1 MRGHLVSFLFLLSE
15 AAATAVA
22 GSTQNDDAL
31 LFDYFDNSYAMVG
44 LKDYQRASK
53 LSPDHRL
60 RLDRTDTIHVRIG
73 EELTPLS
80 SKQVKLAKQ
89 GWLPIFQVS
98 AVEGSVRYE
107 VSFWATPLP
116 DVKDWKKAFD
126 WPTEG
131 ENFLNWI
138 TVKAV
143 NLSGEAVVAKAEI
156 GPVPK
161 DPSVRRRKKRGAEP
175 RRDLGIYSWSWK
187 LEPNGSAEGTAQ
199 YTFFPVDDSEK
210 YKAEDAGQ
218 WLKRTEEFWR
228 NLFADATEIKV
239 PCRKATE
246 AYMAAHV
253 CQYIANDHGEL
264 RCGEGFYDRF
274 YPRDGAYQIMALEEA
289 GLAEPAKKTIGSFL
303 ENQTEDG
310 RFFGGHKNQSP
321 QLDANGQVQWTLLQY
336 YKIYRDR
343 EWLERVYPK
352 MLRAARWTMQDRKKA
367 PADSPFAGLV
377 HNAPADGE
385 RLGHAGGGK
394 TYHIVGYDFWNLRGM
409 LCTAEAAHVL
419 GKEDDAKELLADAED
434 YRAAIDRAHKTTG
447 LKYFPPSWEKAGTH
461 WGNTETLWPTELF
474 GRDDPRLA
482 EQSRHLREEFGG
494 GYIEGVI
501 QWRGNSKTR
510 AIHPYMGAYTAM
522 SDLVRGRHDL
532 VVQDFYWYLLH
543 STAAHAFAEG
553 ILYKQ
558 RFAWSNTIP
567 HPTGACNY
575 AILLRHMLIH
585 EAGEELYLLKGVPD
599 WWLGEGQ
606 EIRVLRA
613 PTHFGEMNLVVRGR
627 KDGVEVKLDLPKRN
641 PPKKVLLTLP
651 ESRPLIGSLK
661 GVEIVSRDDQKK
673 RCDFPTVVAAYK
685 KMQADKKPAGRQ
697 KKGRRRRRL

>member
-1 MRGHLVSFLFLLSE
+1 MLS
-15 AAATAVA
+15 
-22 GSTQNDDAL
+22 
-31 LFDYFDNSYAMVG
+31 DYFDNSYAMVG

-53 LSPDHRL
+53 ISPDHRL
-60 RLDRTDTIHVRIG
+60 RLGKDYVYVRVG
-73 EELTPLS
+73 KELTPLS
-80 SKQVKLAKQ
+80 RKHVRLAKQ
-89 GWLPIFQVS
+89 GWLPIFRVS
-98 AVEGSVRYE
+98 KVEKSVRYD
-107 VSFWATPLP
+107 VRFWATPLP

-131 ENFLNWI
+131 ENFLIWI

-156 GPVPK
+156 APVPK
-161 DPSVRRRKKRGAEP
+161 DPSVRRRRKRAAKP
-175 RRDLGIYSWSWK
+175 RKDLGTYSWSWN
-187 LEPNGSAEGTAQ
+187 LAPNGSAKGTAQ
-199 YTFFPVDDSEK
+199 YTFFPVDDPEK
-210 YKAEDAGQ
+210 YKDEDAGK

-228 NLFADATEIKV
+228 SAFADATEIKV

-246 AYMAAHV
+246 AYKAAHV

-274 YPRDGAYQIMALEEA
+274 YPRDGAYQIMQLEEGGLPEAA
-289 GLAEPAKKTIGSFL
+289 GKAIVSFL
-303 ENQTEDG
+303 KCQGEDG

-321 QLDANGQVQWTLLQY
+321 QLDANGQVQWALLQY
-336 YKIYRDR
+336 YKIYRDGQ
-343 EWLERVYPK
+343 WLERVYPQ
-352 MLRAARWTMQDRKKA
+352 MLRASKWTMQDRKRA
-367 PADSPFAGLV
+367 PANSPFAGLV
-377 HNAPADGE
+377 HDAPADGE
-385 RLGHAGGGK
+385 RLGHAGHGK

-409 LCTAEAAHVL
+409 LCTAEAAQVL
-419 GKEDDAKELLADAED
+419 EKEDDAKELLAEAEN
-434 YRAAIDRAHKTTG
+434 YRAAIDRAHKNTG
-447 LKYFPPSWEKAGTH
+447 LKHFPPSWEKAGTH

-501 QWRGNSKTR
+501 QWRGNPKTQ

-532 VVQDFYWYLLH
+532 AVQDFYWYLLH
-543 STAAHAFAEG
+543 SSAANAFAEG

-575 AILLRHMLIH
+575 ANLLRHMLVH
-585 EAGEELYLLKGVPD
+585 EAGDELHLLRAVPD
-599 WWLGEGQ
+599 WWLGEGE

-613 PTHFGEMNLVVRGR
+613 PTHLGKMNLVVTGK
-627 KDGVEVKLDLPKRN
+627 KDGVDVTLDLPERN
-641 PPKKVLLTLP
+641 PPKKVFLTLP
-651 ESRPLIGSLK
+651 KSSPLIGSLEA
-661 GVEIVSRDDQKK
+661 VEVIERENQKK
-673 RCDFPTVVAAYK
+673 RWDFPTVVAAYR
-685 KMQADKKPAGRQ
+685 KMRANRNPADK
-697 KKGRRRRRL
+697 